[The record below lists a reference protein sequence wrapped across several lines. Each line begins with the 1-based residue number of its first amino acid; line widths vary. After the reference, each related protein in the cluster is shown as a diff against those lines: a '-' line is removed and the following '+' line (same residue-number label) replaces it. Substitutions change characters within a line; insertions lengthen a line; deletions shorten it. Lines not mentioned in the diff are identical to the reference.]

1 MYDYDPWRAAVE
13 DPEDRRKFD
22 EAARRLEG
30 NREPFLSRKV
40 ALWIMAIILA
50 CMIAVII
57 WAR

>member
-13 DPEDRRKFD
+13 DPKNRRKFD

-30 NREPFLSRKV
+30 NRKPFLSRGV
-40 ALWIMAIILA
+40 ALLIMALVLA
-50 CMIAVII
+50 CMIAFII